1 MNKKSYDTVTEA
13 MTELKRLG
21 YTKDFSL
28 MIKKECIIC
37 NETNTELSPDDFKI
51 DGFYRFEGDS
61 DPGDEMVVYAISS
74 TNNKLKGI
82 IVNAYGIHADNASSA
97 LIKKLNTHPEH

>member
-21 YTKDFSL
+21 YTKDFSI

-37 NETNTELSPDDFKI
+37 NETKTELSPDDFKI